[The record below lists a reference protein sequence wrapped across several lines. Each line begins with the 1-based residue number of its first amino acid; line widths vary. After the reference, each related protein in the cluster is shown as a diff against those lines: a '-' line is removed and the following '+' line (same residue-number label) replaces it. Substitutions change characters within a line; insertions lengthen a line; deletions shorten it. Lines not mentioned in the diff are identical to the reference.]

1 MCEEERRKAAI
12 RFTRFISSEQQDIY
26 PSPQEKPP
34 TLSIRNLHFQ
44 ILTPCGMLIY
54 SQMTVVTPPSHLYR
68 IPISNPHIR
77 ICHVKIPRVGI
88 GTEELH
94 AFPRRVRKDVMQV
107 ELLVV
112 PVGLRCSGVG
122 ARLGG
127 SAHGQCA
134 REGSVRW
141 GFGVS
146 ECISVENKGC
156 WRV

>member
-1 MCEEERRKAAI
+1 
-12 RFTRFISSEQQDIY
+12 
-26 PSPQEKPP
+26 
-34 TLSIRNLHFQ
+34 
-44 ILTPCGMLIY
+44 MLIY

-77 ICHVKIPRVGI
+77 ICHAKIPRVGI

-122 ARLGG
+122 ACLGG

-134 REGSVRW
+134 REGCVDGGASSVAGIVGIFHIACAEIVFVICDW
-141 GFGVS
+141 ATKGVD
-146 ECISVENKGC
+146 NDNFTGAGC
-156 WRV
+156 AT